1 MKLVYLPSTVADL
14 QWMRTYH
21 TRVFPDGLQKA
32 QAQFRATQTLLQ
44 QNPRIGKQTDFP
56 DVHELVITRTPFS
69 VIYRLAEG
77 QIQILRIWDNRADRS
92 HLDV

>member
-1 MKLVYLPSTVADL
+1 MKLVYLPCTVSDL
-14 QWMRTYH
+14 QWMRAYYTS
-21 TRVFPDGLQKA
+21 VFPDGLQKA
-32 QAQFRATQTLLQ
+32 QAQFRATETLLQ

-56 DVHELVITRTPFS
+56 DVHELVITRTPLS
-69 VIYRLAEG
+69 VIYRLTDD